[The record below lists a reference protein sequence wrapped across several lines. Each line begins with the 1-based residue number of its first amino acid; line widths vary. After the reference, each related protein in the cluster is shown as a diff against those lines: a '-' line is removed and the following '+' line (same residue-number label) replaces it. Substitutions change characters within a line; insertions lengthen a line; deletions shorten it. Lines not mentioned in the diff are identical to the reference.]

1 MLCNKKGYFYTKVY
15 MLIRIHPDNPQ
26 PRQLSMV
33 KACLEKGGIIAY
45 PTDTIYGLG
54 CDIFHPEA
62 IEKICAIKKV
72 SPEKAQLS
80 FICSDLSNMSHYA
93 KAIDNSL
100 YRIMKKLLPGPYTFI
115 LTASKEV
122 PKILQ
127 NKKKTIGL
135 RIPNNQI
142 ALGIIETLGHPI
154 LSASFP
160 GEIVEDYT
168 DPEIIQ
174 EHWGH
179 LVDMV
184 IDGGIGGMI
193 PSTVVDCTT
202 DELTLI
208 RQGLGE
214 WEY

>member
-1 MLCNKKGYFYTKVY
+1 
-15 MLIRIHPDNPQ
+15 MLISIHPTNPQ
-26 PRQLSMV
+26 PRQLAII
-33 KACLEKGGIIAY
+33 KDCLESGGIIAY

-62 IEKICAIKKV
+62 VEKICAIKKV

-80 FICSDLSNMSHYA
+80 FICSDLSHLSNYA
-93 KAIDNSL
+93 KSINNSL
-100 YRIMKKLLPGPYTFI
+100 FRILKSTLPGPFTFV
-115 LTASKEV
+115 LPASKEV

-135 RIPNNQI
+135 RIPDNKI
-142 ALGIIETLGHPI
+142 VLAIIETLGHPI

-160 GEIVEDYT
+160 GENIEDYT

-174 EHWGH
+174 EHWGKQ
-179 LVDMV
+179 VDIV
-184 IDGGIGGMI
+184 VDGGIGGII

-202 DELTLI
+202 DEYIIL
-208 RQGLGE
+208 RQGAGI
-214 WEY
+214 WEF

>member
-1 MLCNKKGYFYTKVY
+1 
-15 MLIRIHPDNPQ
+15 MLISIHPTNPQ
-26 PRQLSMV
+26 PRQLAII
-33 KACLEKGGIIAY
+33 KDCLESGGIIAY

-62 IEKICAIKKV
+62 VAKICAIKKV

-80 FICSDLSNMSHYA
+80 FICSDLSHLSNYA
-93 KAIDNSL
+93 KSINNSL
-100 YRIMKKLLPGPYTFI
+100 FRILKRTLPGPFTFV
-115 LTASKEV
+115 LPASKEV

-135 RIPNNQI
+135 RIPDNKI
-142 ALGIIETLGHPI
+142 ALAIIETMGHPI

-160 GEIVEDYT
+160 GENIEDYT

-174 EHWGH
+174 EHWGKQIDI
-179 LVDMV
+179 VV
-184 IDGGIGGMI
+184 DGGIGGII

-202 DELTLI
+202 DEYIIL
-208 RQGLGE
+208 RQGAGI
-214 WEY
+214 WEF

>member
-1 MLCNKKGYFYTKVY
+1 
-15 MLIRIHPDNPQ
+15 MLISIHPTNPQ
-26 PRQLSMV
+26 PRQLAII
-33 KACLEKGGIIAY
+33 KDCLESGGIIAY

-62 IEKICAIKKV
+62 VEKICAIKKV

-80 FICSDLSNMSHYA
+80 FICSDLSHLSNYA
-93 KAIDNSL
+93 KSINNSL
-100 YRIMKKLLPGPYTFI
+100 FRILKSTLPGPFTFV
-115 LTASKEV
+115 LPASKEV

-135 RIPNNQI
+135 RIPDNKI
-142 ALGIIETLGHPI
+142 ALAIIETLGHPI

-160 GEIVEDYT
+160 GENIEDYP

-174 EHWGH
+174 EHWGKQ
-179 LVDMV
+179 VDIV
-184 IDGGIGGMI
+184 VDGGIGGII

-202 DELTLI
+202 DEYIIL
-208 RQGLGE
+208 RQGAGI
-214 WEY
+214 WEF

>member
-1 MLCNKKGYFYTKVY
+1 
-15 MLIRIHPDNPQ
+15 MLISIHPTNPQ
-26 PRQLSMV
+26 PRQLAII
-33 KACLEKGGIIAY
+33 KDCLESGGIIAY

-62 IEKICAIKKV
+62 VEKICAIKKV

-80 FICSDLSNMSHYA
+80 FICSDLSHLSNYA
-93 KAIDNSL
+93 KSINNSL
-100 YRIMKKLLPGPYTFI
+100 FRILKSTLPGPFTFV
-115 LTASKEV
+115 LPASKEV

-135 RIPNNQI
+135 RIPDNKI
-142 ALGIIETLGHPI
+142 ALAIIETLGHPI

-160 GEIVEDYT
+160 GENIEDYT

-174 EHWGH
+174 EHWGNQ
-179 LVDMV
+179 VDIV
-184 IDGGIGGMI
+184 VDGGIGGII

-202 DELTLI
+202 DEYIIL
-208 RQGLGE
+208 RQGAGI
-214 WEY
+214 WEF

>member
-1 MLCNKKGYFYTKVY
+1 
-15 MLIRIHPDNPQ
+15 MLISIHPTNPQ
-26 PRQLSMV
+26 PRQLAII
-33 KACLEKGGIIAY
+33 KDCLESGGIIAY

-62 IEKICAIKKV
+62 VEKICAIKKV
-72 SPEKAQLS
+72 NPEKAQLS
-80 FICSDLSNMSHYA
+80 FICSDLSHLSNYA
-93 KAIDNSL
+93 KSINNSL
-100 YRIMKKLLPGPYTFI
+100 FRILKSTLPGPFTFV

-135 RIPNNQI
+135 RIPDNKI
-142 ALGIIETLGHPI
+142 ALAIIETLGHPI

-160 GEIVEDYT
+160 GENIEDYT

-174 EHWGH
+174 EHWGKQIDI
-179 LVDMV
+179 VV
-184 IDGGIGGMI
+184 DGGIGGII

-202 DELTLI
+202 DEYVIL
-208 RQGLGE
+208 RQGAGV
-214 WEY
+214 WEF

>member
-1 MLCNKKGYFYTKVY
+1 
-15 MLIRIHPDNPQ
+15 MLISIHPTNPQ
-26 PRQLSMV
+26 PRQLAII
-33 KACLEKGGIIAY
+33 KDCLESGGIIAY

-62 IEKICAIKKV
+62 VEKICAIKKV

-80 FICSDLSNMSHYA
+80 FICSDLSHLSNYAMS
-93 KAIDNSL
+93 INNSL
-100 YRIMKKLLPGPYTFI
+100 FRILKSTLPGPFTFV
-115 LTASKEV
+115 LPASKEV

-135 RIPNNQI
+135 RIPDNKI
-142 ALGIIETLGHPI
+142 ALAIIETLGHPI

-160 GEIVEDYT
+160 GENIEDYT

-174 EHWGH
+174 EHWGKQIDI
-179 LVDMV
+179 VV
-184 IDGGIGGMI
+184 DGGIGGII

-202 DELTLI
+202 DEYVIL
-208 RQGLGE
+208 RQGAGV
-214 WEY
+214 WEF